1 MILTHCARLKDFG
14 HTSWAEIKSF
24 YEICDNNRLL
34 DNVEMRDYS
43 ELSQTAYVSDL
54 TIFAAGSSM
63 HQNIVDLAN
72 NCKRLY
78 IVVQDPNWE
87 TSLHQIRR
95 NFTLITPFEKLRG
108 KDLSET
114 KSILKKIIPTLKTDY
129 VDRHVCI
136 RFGDMLAYNED
147 YLRLYTS
154 CMRNSKDSQI
164 KDRAVYIGSLKKDR
178 IKDLSNYILRH
189 RKLDFY
195 GNFDK
200 SDFLKMSGL
209 IETDLE
215 DVRFFGRTDSSYE
228 VPSIYRRYS
237 SVLFSPDDKISE
249 LETSY
254 IRFAEMCLS
263 NSKVICTS
271 NRKDVID
278 KLKSLT
284 DSSGHLSWSKFIE
297 QSMKYNLLSQIKSA
311 YEVE

>member
-1 MILTHCARLKDFG
+1 MIFTHCSRLKDFS

-24 YEICDNNRLL
+24 YEICDNNRLI
-34 DNVEMRDYS
+34 DNLEMRDYS
-43 ELSQTAYVSDL
+43 ELGQTAYVSDL

-72 NCKRLY
+72 NCKNLY
-78 IVVQDPNWE
+78 IVVQDPNWD

-95 NFTLITPFEKLRG
+95 KFTLITPFEKLKD
-108 KDLSET
+108 KDLLEI
-114 KSILKKIIPTLKTDY
+114 KSILNKTIPSLRTDQI
-129 VDRHVCI
+129 DGHAFI

-154 CMRNSKDSQI
+154 CMRSVKSNEIS
-164 KDRAVYIGSLKKDR
+164 DRAVYIGSLKKDR
-178 IKDLSNYILRH
+178 IKSLSEYILKH
-189 RKLDFY
+189 GKLDFY

-200 SDFLKMSGL
+200 ADFLKMSGL
-209 IETDLE
+209 IETDVE
-215 DVRFFGRTDSSYE
+215 NVRFLGRTKSSYE
-228 VPSIYRRYS
+228 VPSIYRKYQ

-254 IRFAEMCLS
+254 IRFAEMCMS

-271 NRKDVID
+271 NRKDVHD

-297 QSMKYNLLSQIKSA
+297 QSMKYNLLSQIKSV
-311 YEVE
+311 YGVD